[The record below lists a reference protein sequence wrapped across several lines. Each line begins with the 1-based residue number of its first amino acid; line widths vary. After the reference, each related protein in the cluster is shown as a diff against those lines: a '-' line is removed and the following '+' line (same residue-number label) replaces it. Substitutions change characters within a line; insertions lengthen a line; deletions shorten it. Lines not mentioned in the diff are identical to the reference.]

1 MPGPAPKR
9 SDQRRRRNKVD
20 IDKVELDGLVSV
32 PELGIDRVR
41 PMVAD
46 FYRSLA
52 ESGQARYFEP
62 SDWQRARLMCW
73 SLDKMLKS
81 GKPSAML
88 LAALQKDMDALLVSE
103 PERRRVHMEIERGE
117 PDTSEHDAKV
127 AAMDDYRR
135 MASSD

>member
-1 MPGPAPKR
+1 MPPAPKR

-20 IDKVELDGLVSV
+20 IDKVEISGLVAV
-32 PELGIDRVR
+32 PELGIDRVH

-46 FYRSLA
+46 VYRSLS
-52 ESGQARYFEP
+52 ESGQSRYFEP
-62 SDWQRARLMCW
+62 SDWQRARIMCW
-73 SLDKMLKS
+73 NLNKMIRS

-88 LAALQKDMDALLVSE
+88 MAALQKDMDALLMSE

-117 PDTSEHDAKV
+117 IDTTEHDAKV
-127 AAMDDYRR
+127 AAMKDYRR